1 MNVLR
6 LRWFLAALWLGG
18 LAAVGLIGAPTAFA
32 TVPDKMLAAAVASRM
47 FYFVA
52 LAAILF
58 GVLLAVLER
67 VGHEATMSA
76 DQLLP
81 LAGLFFAVLGEF
93 GIVPRLLAAA
103 AAHSPRAGTWHAV
116 ASLVYALQ
124 AVCVA
129 AYVWR
134 LAGRSADA
142 VRPAA
147 TS

>member
-1 MNVLR
+1 MSALR

-47 FYFVA
+47 FYLIA
-52 LAAILF
+52 IAAIVL
-58 GVLLAVLER
+58 GMLLAVLER
-67 VGHEATMSA
+67 IGHEAAMSA

-81 LAGLFFAVLGEF
+81 LAGVFFAVLGEF
-93 GIVPRLLAAA
+93 GVVPQLLAAA
-103 AAHSPRAGTWHAV
+103 AAHSPQAGTWHAV

-134 LAGRSADA
+134 LPGRNG
-142 VRPAA
+142 
-147 TS
+147 